1 MFEQLFGL
9 LGSST
14 HRYNAVVAMHD
25 CGFTPQILETLPE
38 AILAPLQD
46 IIFMCQPNPPP
57 SWSKEL
63 LSLVSRPDIS
73 ALLGPG
79 RPWRALASEI
89 NAPSHAAKWDFRML
103 CQHMD
108 DFHDYVDE
116 ADATS
121 RQTVLNFLFRDDRR
135 LNEAR
140 NLLTTAK
147 HRVVRLDAKPEW
159 SESDYLERQKEL
171 VATIATSTLAIP
183 AGRGLLYYALKYP
196 LLT

>member
-79 RPWRALASEI
+79 RPWRALAS
-89 NAPSHAAKWDFRML
+89 
-103 CQHMD
+103 
-108 DFHDYVDE
+108 
-116 ADATS
+116 
-121 RQTVLNFLFRDDRR
+121 
-135 LNEAR
+135 
-140 NLLTTAK
+140 
-147 HRVVRLDAKPEW
+147 
-159 SESDYLERQKEL
+159 
-171 VATIATSTLAIP
+171 
-183 AGRGLLYYALKYP
+183 
-196 LLT
+196 